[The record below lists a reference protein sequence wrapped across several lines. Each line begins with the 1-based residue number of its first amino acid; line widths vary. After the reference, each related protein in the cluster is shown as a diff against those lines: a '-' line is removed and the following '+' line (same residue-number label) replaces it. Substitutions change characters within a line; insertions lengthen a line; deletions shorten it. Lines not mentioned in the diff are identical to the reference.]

1 MSSLKDETTQEKSLN
16 KDLIA
21 PSAFLEDKIQTVE
34 ANDIST
40 ADSDITENLGNDESK
55 SVVDTSLEVTNESVV
70 SSLDKELNEKGKL
83 KIKRYKSK
91 IFTIFHIYYL
101 PTITLFLLHKRYC
114 FKGDVKEETTASH
127 ATNIE
132 SEKLGDCSTANEIEK
147 DCEILE
153 DKENVESS
161 ITNSPGVEV
170 LSPTSKRFLDKVI
183 FSS

>member
-1 MSSLKDETTQEKSLN
+1 MSSLKDETTQEKSSN

-55 SVVDTSLEVTNESVV
+55 SEVDTSLDVTNESVV

-83 KIKRYKSK
+83 KIKRYRSK

-101 PTITLFLLHKRYC
+101 GYKYNFIFIT
-114 FKGDVKEETTASH
+114 
-127 ATNIE
+127 
-132 SEKLGDCSTANEIEK
+132 
-147 DCEILE
+147 
-153 DKENVESS
+153 
-161 ITNSPGVEV
+161 
-170 LSPTSKRFLDKVI
+170 
-183 FSS
+183 

>member
-1 MSSLKDETTQEKSLN
+1 M
-16 KDLIA
+16 IA

-55 SVVDTSLEVTNESVV
+55 SEVDTSLDVTNESV

-114 FKGDVKEETTASH
+114 FKGDAKEETTASH
-127 ATNIE
+127 SDNIE
-132 SEKLGDCSTANEIEK
+132 SKELGDCSTAKEYEK

-170 LSPTSKRFLDKVI
+170 LSPTSKRFLDKVT